1 MELYQLGIEELGAGY
16 RSREFSPTEVVEALL
31 SRIEAV
37 GSEIDA
43 FATVTAE
50 AALSQ
55 AVEAERALA
64 QGDNRPLLGIPVA
77 VKDLIDTA
85 GIPTEAGSALFS
97 GRVPS
102 RTLRV
107 GPIEAGAS

>member
-1 MELYQLGIEELGAGY
+1 MSELAAGY

-31 SRIEAV
+31 ARIEAV

-50 AALSQ
+50 TALSQ

-97 GRVPS
+97 GRVPFEDAPVW
-102 RTLRV
+102 RRL
-107 GPIEAGAS
+107 IEAGAS